1 MEIRMTRIPLLEP
14 GDTSGKV
21 KSVLEGIARKRG
33 YVPTPVQVMAHSPA
47 VLDGYIALATS
58 LARGELD
65 EATRER
71 IAIAVATANEC
82 QPCIVAHGRLAKA
95 AGVADAEIAAAR
107 GFSSSEPATAAALA
121 FARAV
126 LETQGHVS
134 DEQFAAARDVG
145 LSHAIM
151 VEIAAHIAIN
161 LLTNAVNSIADV
173 KVEAPST

>member
-1 MEIRMTRIPLLEP
+1 MTRIPLLEP

-21 KSVLEGIARKRG
+21 KSLLEGIARKRG
-33 YVPTPVQVMAHSPA
+33 YVPTPIRVMAHSPA
-47 VLDGYIALATS
+47 VLDGYIAFATALA
-58 LARGELD
+58 GGVLD
-65 EATRER
+65 AKIRER

-82 QPCIVAHGRLAKA
+82 RPCLVAHSRLAKA
-95 AGVADAEIAAAR
+95 VGVSDAEIAAAR
-107 GFSSSEPATAAALA
+107 GFSSSEPDAAAALA
-121 FARAV
+121 FARAM

-134 DEQFAAARDVG
+134 DKQFAAARDVG

-173 KVEAPST
+173 EAEAPST